1 MLERRL
7 AVSTGLLWLACLA
20 GCGPAAPVPDDLL
33 ERLPSPAAPG
43 SAQPWLSAGADGRLY
58 LSWVES
64 GTETHSVLRFSVRDA
79 AGWSEPRTI
88 ASADDWFVNWADVP
102 SIAALDDGTLAAHW
116 LVQSGEATYAYHVMA
131 AVSLDDGLTWTDP
144 VRVHDDTSD
153 TEHGFAS
160 LLGVEGRFLVVWLDG
175 RATAEGG
182 AMTLRRAW
190 LERQGEML
198 DEALVDGRVCDC
210 CPTSTAAV
218 DDDVALVAYRD
229 RSGGEIRDVYVTSM
243 QNGVWNEPRPVHD
256 DNWSIAGCPVNGPAL
271 DARGGTVAAA
281 WFTGAA
287 HPAGGVQVAFSHDG
301 GRSFESPLRIDDG
314 KPLGRVSLALLDDGS
329 AAVSWLE
336 ARGERA
342 TIRVRRVYPTGEIG
356 ESRVLT
362 ETSRGRASGVPRLAD
377 HGGDLFLAWTEE
389 GEPSRVLT
397 GRFQP
402 SALDTAAR

>member
-1 MLERRL
+1 MRERRP
-7 AVSTGLLWLACLA
+7 AVAAGLLWLLCLA
-20 GCGPAAPVPDDLL
+20 GCRPAAPPPDDLL

-64 GTETHSVLRFSVRDA
+64 AAEAHGVLRFSVRDA

-88 ASADDWFVNWADVP
+88 ASGDDWFVNWADVP

-116 LVQSGEATYAYHVMA
+116 LVKSGEATYAYHVMA
-131 AVSLDDGLTWTDP
+131 AVSLDNGLTWTEP

-190 LERQGEML
+190 LDRHGEMH

-210 CPTSTAAV
+210 CPTSTTAV
-218 DDDVALVAYRD
+218 DRDGALVAYRD
-229 RSGGEIRDVYVTSM
+229 RSDAEIRDIHVAGM
-243 QNGVWNEPRPVHD
+243 QNDVWSEPQPLHN
-256 DNWSIAGCPVNGPAL
+256 DNWSISGCPVNGPAL
-271 DARGGTVAAA
+271 DARGESVAAA
-281 WFTGAA
+281 WFTGAVL
-287 HPAGGVQVAFSHDG
+287 PEGGVRVAFSRDG
-301 GRSFESPLRIDDG
+301 GRSFETPLRVDDG
-314 KPLGRVSLALLDDGS
+314 KPLGRVSLVLLDDGS
-329 AAVSWLE
+329 AVVGWLE
-336 ARGERA
+336 AGGESA
-342 TIRVRRVYPTGEIG
+342 TIRVRRVYPTGESG

-362 ETSRGRASGVPRLAD
+362 ETIRGRAGGIPRLAG
-377 HGGDLFLAWTEE
+377 HGGELFMAWTEV
-389 GEPSRVLT
+389 GEPPRVLT

-402 SALDTAAR
+402 SALATAAR